1 MTSDAIQNKTADIG
15 HLAASQELPNR
26 LELTRDQS
34 FLDGTDDIFDVLAKK
49 GGNEYRPLTQNS
61 AAIDQTISFLDRARA
76 MLGAAEQKIKTQ
88 AEDIQSL
95 KKLSQVDSV
104 TGLMNAEG
112 FSGALKRE
120 IARTNRGL
128 SEGGLLVIFNLDN
141 LGAISRQSGNKAAD
155 TALRLVARALESEIR
170 DMDLAARIDDDEFV
184 LLFSDTTMEKALNR
198 LQNMALRLNRLSL
211 IWNGTEIRVSLSL
224 GLKSYEVGAKADA
237 IFKQASMDLK
247 RNQKGVG

>member
-1 MTSDAIQNKTADIG
+1 MTSDAIQNKETSLN
-15 HLAASQELPNR
+15 HLAGQDLSKG

-34 FLDGTDDIFDVLAKK
+34 FLDGTHDIFDVLARK
-49 GGNEYRPLTQNS
+49 GGNDLHPLTKNKEALQ
-61 AAIDQTISFLDRARA
+61 QTIGFLDRARA

-95 KKLSQVDSV
+95 KKLAQIDSV
-104 TGLMNAEG
+104 TGLMNTEG
-112 FSGALKRE
+112 FSAALKRE

-128 SEGGLLVIFNLDN
+128 SEGGLLVLFNLEN
-141 LGAISRQSGNKAAD
+141 LDAIEKNNGDKAAR

-170 DMDLAARIDDDEFV
+170 DMDLAARIDEDEFV

-211 IWNGTEIRVSLSL
+211 IWDGAEIRVSLSL
-224 GLKSYEVGAKADA
+224 GLKSYEAGDQPDKV
-237 IFKQASMDLK
+237 FRQASMDLK
-247 RNQKGVG
+247 RNRKGVA